1 MKPSIFVVEDDPDIS
16 RLVRHHLENEG
27 FVVRVYPT
35 GTTVLADAERQ
46 RPALFVLDIMVPG
59 KDGLEICRTIRQTP
73 GLASVPVIFL
83 TAKSSEADR
92 VLGLELGADDYIA
105 KPFSPR
111 ELVARV
117 KAVLRRFE
125 RPLPPSPMKVGE
137 IEIDPSAMT
146 LMVRGSMVPTTATE
160 FRLLDYFARH
170 KGRVFSRDHLLDS
183 VWRDTAYV
191 TPRSVDVYVRRIRE
205 KIEPDPEN
213 PRYLKTVRGAGYRFE
228 VSKIEEKLKNRIFFK
243 LLAVFLIVIAA
254 TAAILYV
261 MIGNAWEASL
271 RAEIER
277 NLKQKTLLFA
287 HRVEI
292 DHTHTLADIAAQE
305 GQAAGARATVID
317 ASGKVLADSESN
329 PAEMENHAKRVEFA
343 AALAGQTGENERRS
357 ATLGIPFL
365 YVAAPISGGAVRLAY
380 PLSDIEAV
388 QAQVRRRL
396 LWGSAIASLIAS
408 ADCGWRFDLDVAAA
422 ATHCRCSGA
431 NRERGSSGPGP

>member
-1 MKPSIFVVEDDPDIS
+1 MLQSDEIRSRYRFVSLTTATGSALSIYNIPVKPSLFVVEDDPDIS

-27 FVVRVYPT
+27 FIVRVYPT
-35 GTTVLADAERQ
+35 GANVLADAERQ

-125 RPLPPSPMKVGE
+125 RPLPPSPMKVGD

-146 LMVRGSMVPTTATE
+146 LTVRGSRLPTTATE

-213 PRYLKTVRGAGYRFE
+213 PALPQDRARR
-228 VSKIEEKLKNRIFFK
+228 RI
-243 LLAVFLIVIAA
+243 
-254 TAAILYV
+254 
-261 MIGNAWEASL
+261 SL
-271 RAEIER
+271 RGPEMTTAPEQFRKTHWLRNQQRSSMVREAEGKYPRCRER
-277 NLKQKTLLFA
+277 
-287 HRVEI
+287 
-292 DHTHTLADIAAQE
+292 
-305 GQAAGARATVID
+305 
-317 ASGKVLADSESN
+317 
-329 PAEMENHAKRVEFA
+329 
-343 AALAGQTGENERRS
+343 AALQGPRQAS
-357 ATLGIPFL
+357 PADLGFSPCSL
-365 YVAAPISGGAVRLAY
+365 GNS
-380 PLSDIEAV
+380 LS
-388 QAQVRRRL
+388 
-396 LWGSAIASLIAS
+396 
-408 ADCGWRFDLDVAAA
+408 
-422 ATHCRCSGA
+422 
-431 NRERGSSGPGP
+431 